1 MSPWNWNEKAVRIK
15 KVLASTAAVPTPD
28 AKIIFTNAPFI
39 KYEQLLLEKNF
50 RQYLET
56 ITVSKKILRTSAQKT
71 PVQKTYEIITGT
83 ESKNIDFL
91 GSNRQLNWLELSL
104 VYGKSDKHATIYDS
118 YNVELAPKTI
128 KSVKLSNVTEIYSL
142 TNEKK
147 VRHWQLDG
155 KIHIA

>member
-1 MSPWNWNEKAVRIK
+1 M
-15 KVLASTAAVPTPD
+15 
-28 AKIIFTNAPFI
+28 
-39 KYEQLLLEKNF
+39 
-50 RQYLET
+50 
-56 ITVSKKILRTSAQKT
+56 RTSAQKT

-104 VYGKSDKHATIYDS
+104 VYGKSDKHATICDS
-118 YNVELAPKTI
+118 YNVELAPKPI

-147 VRHWQLDG
+147 VRH
-155 KIHIA
+155 